1 MPCARACR
9 RWLASL
15 KHATTIQSTN
25 QTRRSV
31 ASHHSFI
38 HSHVNSGAGKETIIR
53 SLEIAQTKRTVR
65 TRRPLEAPLCWRQS
79 TPETVRSTCVAVFFN
94 QQRNATQR
102 TARTQYVFTFSHAPT
117 TNVTYIQ
124 YIDSQ
129 QLQPTTPTAPSLPS
143 SQSSKW
149 S

>member
-15 KHATTIQSTN
+15 KHATIQSTN

-65 TRRPLEAPLCWRQS
+65 YVHVGPSKLLFVGVNPHRKLCEAPVSRFFS
-79 TPETVRSTCVAVFFN
+79 TS
-94 QQRNATQR
+94 NATQR